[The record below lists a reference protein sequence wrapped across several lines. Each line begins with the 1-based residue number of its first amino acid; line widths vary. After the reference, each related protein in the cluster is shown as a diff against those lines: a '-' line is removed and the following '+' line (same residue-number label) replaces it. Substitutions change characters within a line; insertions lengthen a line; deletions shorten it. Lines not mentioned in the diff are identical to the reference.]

1 MIATK
6 EGKDQV
12 STDTGNLSDV
22 DLLYGLRNKN
32 ESLYLRQ
39 CGRLG
44 LWTAQSRLA
53 KYANITLVKHP
64 LLIENAY
71 LLSLLPLSLPAIN

>member
-1 MIATK
+1 M
-6 EGKDQV
+6 

-39 CGRLG
+39 RGRLG
-44 LWTAQSRLA
+44 LWTAQSHLA
-53 KYANITLVKHP
+53 KYANISLLKHP
-64 LLIENAY
+64 LLIET
-71 LLSLLPLSLPAIN
+71 LIFFLFFP